1 MPKNLLK
8 NTAKMLVNNDGAL
21 DMGSRDGCSKKLVS
35 LEVMRS
41 LGHIL
46 KEKLA
51 PFYDRLNIVFE
62 KIRDDFKIFETKQYK
77 TETLKIKL

>member
-1 MPKNLLK
+1 
-8 NTAKMLVNNDGAL
+8 MLVNNDGAL

-51 PFYDRLNIVFE
+51 PFYDRLNIVF
-62 KIRDDFKIFETKQYK
+62 
-77 TETLKIKL
+77 